1 MSNVNAALYDLLKEH
16 ETGMYGK
23 GNQHNEVIAY
33 VHIDFGNV
41 RDFVEIMGYDYFAEG
56 GIEARIMPSSVCVEI
71 NDAIEHFG
79 HNLSDYKRCFDEDVW
94 EQHESRIKEMEA

>member
-1 MSNVNAALYDLLKEH
+1 MSNVNAALYDFLKEH

-41 RDFVEIMGYDYFAEG
+41 GDFVEIMGYDYFAEG
-56 GIEARIMPSSVCVEI
+56 GVEARIMPTSVCVEI

-79 HNLSDYKRCFDEDVW
+79 HDLSAYKSRFDPDTW
-94 EQHESRIKEMEA
+94 NRYESRIKEMEA